1 MQPQRVWDFVGKQLR
16 PRSCELANKPD
27 TLVARWWLKV
37 LTRRWL
43 AMKTTLS
50 TLGKVTCK
58 EKDTSVGGFTSTLLT
73 TVFVKK
79 CL

>member
-50 TLGKVTCK
+50 TLGKVN
-58 EKDTSVGGFTSTLLT
+58 
-73 TVFVKK
+73 
-79 CL
+79 